1 MANSGGPSSKRVQ
14 GEDSEKGAMR
24 DRCRV
29 NWESWRDVPMEI
41 KTVMID
47 VLVTNYNFDDITEL
61 IDNYLDMLF
70 YYRYKQWKSNLHKH
84 YELFD
89 DPKVALEEGCSLEL
103 EDRLDKWAWLCGHFQ
118 EHAYVESASQLL
130 PDTLIEFVALPK
142 DTGFQILTETLDVTL
157 RRRWGKYCQGMRQ
170 AHQRATGASS
180 SLQLQGLGVTEL
192 THEVVNLKS
201 KLTLSVEALNPNGIY
216 LSLSI
221 VSPLHFRAI

>member
-89 DPKVALEEGCSLEL
+89 DPKVALEEVARWSWRIGWISG
-103 EDRLDKWAWLCGHFQ
+103 RGS
-118 EHAYVESASQLL
+118 VESASQLL